1 MPIRREKGSGAPATT
16 FDLESVTIKGRM
28 QADGVELSAPERKFL
43 ENPDWI
49 TEDEADAIIAERIY
63 RREAG
68 RAKPLREYLR
78 ERGITVDG

>member
-1 MPIRREKGSGAPATT
+1 MASTLPRRKA
-16 FDLESVTIKGRM
+16 
-28 QADGVELSAPERKFL
+28 KFL
-43 ENPDWI
+43 QDPRWI

-68 RAKPLREYLR
+68 RAKPLPEYLR

>member
-1 MPIRREKGSGAPATT
+1 V
-16 FDLESVTIKGRM
+16 D
-28 QADGVELSAPERKFL
+28 LSASERKFL
-43 ENPDWI
+43 QDPDWI

-63 RREAG
+63 QREAG